1 MLTINYKGK
10 TYKPTDAWHFSVQ
23 AIVNDLIEKDC
34 LEEVKENKETLYG
47 RSIEEQIRE
56 HLATPSILE
65 KLREMKKDMLYERKR
80 EDLDSYESGQLKV
93 IEDLLTSLE
102 TKKCDHV
109 SDGVVYTS
117 NPPQYKCSKCGIYS
131 KDFIPMAQPQFTP

>member
-1 MLTINYKGK
+1 M
-10 TYKPTDAWHFSVQ
+10 
-23 AIVNDLIEKDC
+23 
-34 LEEVKENKETLYG
+34 EEVKENKETLYG

-93 IEDLLTSLE
+93 IEDLLASLD
-102 TKKCDHV
+102 T
-109 SDGVVYTS
+109 
-117 NPPQYKCSKCGIYS
+117 
-131 KDFIPMAQPQFTP
+131 PQFTP

>member
-93 IEDLLTSLE
+93 IEDLLASLD
-102 TKKCDHV
+102 T
-109 SDGVVYTS
+109 
-117 NPPQYKCSKCGIYS
+117 
-131 KDFIPMAQPQFTP
+131 PQFTP

>member
-1 MLTINYKGK
+1 MITIEIDGKMYQPRDIITDKNMSLTMG
-10 TYKPTDAWHFSVQ
+10 TY
-23 AIVNDLIEKDC
+23 IEDGI

-102 TKKCDHV
+102 T
-109 SDGVVYTS
+109 
-117 NPPQYKCSKCGIYS
+117 
-131 KDFIPMAQPQFTP
+131 PQFTP